1 MPAEVASR
9 GYEQVGIVIEGEGCY
24 NCLVRD
30 GCRGNGK
37 AIRMKNREK
46 AQEVA
51 RQVARDTLRQVDPV
65 RTAYLSDTKYVP
77 AGETGGFFEVNFW
90 GEDYQ
95 VAYPEGSVRNLK
107 SGEEAGFSVELLLL
121 HYLIRADGTHLADR
135 WVAFR
140 ELPDALTYDPAF
152 QGRTSVPLI
161 RTYGHDRDGFV
172 AAARALGGEHLSF
185 GDASFMFALLPRVR
199 MAIVLHLG
207 DDEFPPAVTVLF
219 DAATGHYLP
228 TEDLAVLGG
237 IVCGALR
244 KHGR

>member
-1 MPAEVASR
+1 LPAEVASR

-135 WVAFR
+135 WV
-140 ELPDALTYDPAF
+140 D
-152 QGRTSVPLI
+152 
-161 RTYGHDRDGFV
+161 
-172 AAARALGGEHLSF
+172 LSF